1 MACPPPHFISEEHLS
16 FAAHIVRSEFSPLM
30 ERLTTYM
37 LTFGPTPLPELV
49 RETGIAPT
57 LDDGRPD
64 PVGLALAR
72 NALLALMQQNIV
84 SCPIP
89 PIVDTSYVA
98 RKRRESGYLPPPVYA
113 ASLEEIFARL
123 WFPRIVLT
131 VRESLGDDEG
141 LLIQNLLNYGR
152 MSVESL
158 VDRATVAYAASAH
171 LGVDEPQVREKE
183 NALREA
189 AKRLQTAKFIVNV
202 EPLPLRPVR
211 SGGAAA
217 AAAGGAGASSC
228 SSAAGGPSS
237 SSASAGGRGGRKRA
251 AAAAAPLVAEQP
263 GGGGKAPAK
272 RRKGSAAAQKAEAE
286 AAALAAA
293 AARAARAEAAA
304 AATAAALALQPQVK
318 LVRCALDRYRRE
330 LRQAAIQRFVSDK
343 LDDSAAQIVKI
354 VMEMQ
359 LNIRDQMGGLGA
371 GDDDYHK
378 LSPPFTIDALQ
389 ARWSGAPSR
398 KDIQQYLDLMCADP
412 MCRMATALNGRYL
425 LQLRE
430 IGACIKQLM
439 LECAVRDKFGD
450 VAFRVFRLLL
460 LRKPSPGLSGG
471 GTHVACKLEL
481 KQLAEL
487 ALLPERDARPHL
499 MTLLRHDYVL
509 LQELPRTAD
518 HNPRTTTYLWHV
530 DVEHAYRSLERD
542 MFRTMGTL
550 YGRMAHERRANA
562 PALAAVQ
569 PQAAGMPLEHLS
581 EAQHEEARVAQR
593 KIDCLENALLQ
604 VHHTAMKMRA
614 IA

>member
-1 MACPPPHFISEEHLS
+1 MAAPPPHFVSAEHLA

-37 LTFGPTPLPELV
+37 LTFGPTALPELV

-57 LDDGRPD
+57 RDDGRPD
-64 PVGLALAR
+64 PAGLALAR

-84 SCPIP
+84 SCPVL

-123 WFPRIVLT
+123 WFPRIVLK
-131 VRESLGDDEG
+131 VRETYGEDEG
-141 LLIQNLLNYGR
+141 LLIQQLLNFGR

-158 VDRATVAYAASAH
+158 VSHTTAAYAELAQ
-171 LGVDEPQVREKE
+171 LGVDDPKVREKE
-183 NALREA
+183 KALQEA
-189 AKRLQTAKFIVNV
+189 AKRLQTAKYIVNV
-202 EPLPLRPVR
+202 EPLPPRPVR
-211 SGGAAA
+211 SAAAATGGSAAAASGGAAA
-217 AAAGGAGASSC
+217 SASSSS
-228 SSAAGGPSS
+228 SSAAAAAAAASSS
-237 SSASAGGRGGRKRA
+237 SSASVGGRGGRKRA
-251 AAAAAPLVAEQP
+251 ATAPPVAEQASS
-263 GGGGKAPAK
+263 GKAPAK
-272 RRKGSAAAQKAEAE
+272 RRKSAAAQKAEAE
-286 AAALAAA
+286 AAAFAEA
-293 AARAARAEAAA
+293 AARAAAVAAA
-304 AATAAALALQPQVK
+304 AAAAQPQVK

-330 LRQAAIQRFVSDK
+330 LRQEAIQRFVSDK
-343 LDDSAAQIVKI
+343 LDNSAAHIVKI

-359 LNIRDQMGGLGA
+359 VNVRDQMGGLGA
-371 GDDDYHK
+371 GDGDK

-389 ARWSGAPSR
+389 ARWNGAPSR
-398 KDIQQYLDLMCADP
+398 KDIQQYLDLMCQDP
-412 MCRMATALNGRYL
+412 MCRMATALNGDVRYL

-439 LECAVRDKFGD
+439 LECAIRDKFGEL
-450 VAFRVFRLLL
+450 AFRVFRLLL
-460 LRKPSPGLSGG
+460 LRRPTGVGG
-471 GTHVACKLEL
+471 AHVSCKLEL

-499 MTLLRHDYVL
+499 MKLLKHDYVL

-530 DVEHAYRSLERD
+530 DIEHAYRTLERD

-550 YGRMAHERRANA
+550 FGRIAHEQRVNA

-569 PQAAGMPLEHLS
+569 PQMGMTLDYLS
-581 EAQHEEARVAQR
+581 EAQQEEARVAQR